1 LERSYHG
8 LESCG
13 AGHLSRSAMG
23 SIAREYQ
30 ATQVLDG
37 WHLEIGWLIS
47 GAPRGRVKRGG
58 IVGLC
63 IDFVIAAGRS
73 AQCARATG
81 GRRVV
86 SPEIVYRSAFLRGGA
101 VGSSNQT
108 SFLIIS
114 TRKQARTAIGIRE
127 GACHEENLSAESYQT
142 AAKARI
148 SGAHEDP
155 SGSRHPEATTF
166 QGPQAPGGLGRIQIS
181 VTRRTG
187 RFKPVDRILES
198 RDFRR
203 ISREGRR
210 TAAHDFVLILSASR
224 EDDGRRRLGVSV
236 SRRVGNAVVRN
247 YVKRCVREWFR
258 RERERLP
265 RSSDVVVI
273 ARRPAADLD
282 SRQIAQA
289 LDELV
294 ARALRKA
301 FTT

>member
-1 LERSYHG
+1 
-8 LESCG
+8 
-13 AGHLSRSAMG
+13 
-23 SIAREYQ
+23 
-30 ATQVLDG
+30 
-37 WHLEIGWLIS
+37 
-47 GAPRGRVKRGG
+47 
-58 IVGLC
+58 
-63 IDFVIAAGRS
+63 
-73 AQCARATG
+73 
-81 GRRVV
+81 
-86 SPEIVYRSAFLRGGA
+86 
-101 VGSSNQT
+101 
-108 SFLIIS
+108 
-114 TRKQARTAIGIRE
+114 
-127 GACHEENLSAESYQT
+127 
-142 AAKARI
+142 
-148 SGAHEDP
+148 
-155 SGSRHPEATTF
+155 
-166 QGPQAPGGLGRIQIS
+166 